1 MPRHAPLF
9 FIAAIAINA
18 PLTAEAQL
26 ADGLPT
32 RKPGQWEMHMVTD
45 KPAGGPTMNAQM
57 CIDAATDRDLM
68 DFGLHMSRKNC
79 KRYDIKRVG
88 QSWVLDTECAL
99 GPIQSVA
106 HTTIS
111 GDFQSNFTV
120 RIEGTTEGMPGATK
134 NKGPQ
139 QTLMIQTGHWMGAT
153 CSGGMVPGDITL
165 AGGVKFNVKQ
175 IKGLQKLL
183 PNIIVQ

>member
-1 MPRHAPLF
+1 MPRYALLLV
-9 FIAAIAINA
+9 
-18 PLTAEAQL
+18 LTAIPINVLLAAETQL
-26 ADGLPT
+26 ADSLPT
-32 RKPGQWEMHMVTD
+32 RKPGQWEMRLVTD
-45 KPAGGPTMNAQM
+45 KPAGGPNMDAQM

-68 DFGLHMSRKNC
+68 EFGLRMSRKNC
-79 KRYDIKRVG
+79 QRYDIKRVG
-88 QSWVLDTECAL
+88 QSWVLDTECAI
-99 GPIQSVA
+99 GPIQSVT

-120 RIEGTTEGMPGATK
+120 RIEGTTEGMPGATR

-139 QTLMIQTGHWMGAT
+139 KTLLIQTGRWMGST
-153 CSGGMVPGDITL
+153 CSGGMIPGDITL

>member
-1 MPRHAPLF
+1 MPRHAFLF
-9 FIAAIAINA
+9 VISAIAINV
-18 PLTAEAQL
+18 PLATRAQL

-57 CIDAATDRDLM
+57 CIDAATDHDLM
-68 DFGLHMSRKNC
+68 EFGLRMSRNNC
-79 KRYDIKRVG
+79 KRYDIKQVG

-99 GPIQSVA
+99 GPIQSIA

-111 GDFQSNFTV
+111 GDFQSNITV

-134 NKGPQ
+134 GPQ
-139 QTLMIQTGHWMGAT
+139 QLLMTQTGRWMGAT